1 MSSQLEI
8 LAAKLA
14 ARTPSTRGR
23 ISACFLECANLLE
36 DRLKSNIPVKDVLED
51 FNAVY
56 DLNVSIASFR
66 KLLQEHRKRGRI
78 TASASHDQRE
88 VGA

>member
-1 MSSQLEI
+1 MSNQLEI

-23 ISACFLECANLLE
+23 ISSCFQECAPLLE
-36 DRLKSNIPVKDVLED
+36 ERLRNNIPVKDVLED
-51 FNAVY
+51 FNDVY
-56 DLNVSIASFR
+56 ELNVSIASFR